1 LKQPSK
7 TQKQAIAHLLGPAQV
22 IAGPGS
28 GKTFVIIQR
37 ILYLIRHN
45 HIPPD
50 RILVITY
57 TKAAAAE
64 MKDRYEKECAHEKM
78 YMGNV
83 HFGTFHSICYN
94 ILRQCGFVG
103 PDALIK
109 EGDKRKLLQLILN
122 NHGLS
127 SKCSYDNITNL
138 LNSISHMKN
147 LSADTL
153 DSFVCTVDISFEIF
167 MKIKEEY
174 DRYML
179 EQGLLDFDDMILQ
192 CFEMLSNH
200 HILCKKYQNLFEYI
214 LVDEFQD
221 INLIQYQLLK
231 LLAQPAD
238 HLFVVGDDD
247 QSIYGFRGTAPGI
260 MKQFLNDFPC
270 CKQILLTE
278 NYRSGQKIVRLAEHM
293 IGGNKDR
300 FTKVFSPM
308 REGGRVQV
316 LCFHTH
322 REEECSLI
330 AQMAVLKK
338 EELQNTAVI
347 LRTNREVVQFSEL
360 LKSEGIAVDG
370 RRIADADF
378 FHGFIMEDMLA
389 FLSYIY
395 EGKRRESLIQFMN
408 KPNRFLTRSV
418 FLGETVNEEQ
428 VKHFYQYN
436 CSMLTEINTFF
447 GQLHIAASL
456 HPYLSLSLFRNGLGY
471 DRYLMEKAENER
483 ECQRFLRQAD
493 QIQCCFK
500 EFSIAGSV
508 RDFVERKAEQAGA
521 KNAQTIE
528 ERGVHVLTMHGAKG
542 LEFDRVFLPDVNE
555 GIIPRKDCLER
566 ESVEE
571 ERRLLYVAITRAKN
585 ELAIYYTKE
594 RGRKP
599 SRFLEGIIPHP

>member
-1 LKQPSK
+1 MKQPSN

-37 ILYLIRHN
+37 ILYLIRNH

-64 MKDRYEKECAHEKM
+64 MKDRYEKECVHEKA

-94 ILRQCGFVG
+94 ILRQCGFAG
-103 PDALIK
+103 PNALIK
-109 EGDKRKLLQLILN
+109 EGDKRKLLQVILN

-127 SKCSYDNITNL
+127 SKCSYDHITNL
-138 LNSISHMKN
+138 QNSISHMKN
-147 LSADTL
+147 LSADTP
-153 DSFVCTVDISFEIF
+153 DSFACNVDVSFEVF
-167 MKIKEEY
+167 LEIKEEY
-174 DRYML
+174 DQYLR
-179 EQGLLDFDDMILQ
+179 EQGLVDFDDMILQ
-192 CFEMLSNH
+192 CFEMLSKH
-200 HILCKKYQNLFEYI
+200 PVLCKKYQKLFEYI

-221 INLIQYQLLK
+221 INLPQYKLLK

-270 CKQILLTE
+270 CKQIFLTE

-293 IGGNKDR
+293 IGENKDR

-316 LCFHTH
+316 LCFNTH
-322 REEECSLI
+322 REEECSLA
-330 AQMAVLKK
+330 AQMAALKK

-347 LRTNREVVQFSEL
+347 LRTNREVMQFSEL
-360 LKSEGIAVDG
+360 LKSEGIAVEG
-370 RRIADADF
+370 KRIADTDF

-395 EGKRRESLIQFMN
+395 EGKRRESLIRFMN
-408 KPNRFLTRSV
+408 KPNRFLTRSA
-418 FLGETVNEEQ
+418 FLSETVNEEQ
-428 VKHFYQYN
+428 VKRFYQYN
-436 CSMLTEINTFF
+436 SSMLAELEALF
-447 GQLHIAASL
+447 GQLRIAASL
-456 HPYLSLSLFRNGLGY
+456 NPCLSLSLFRNGLGY
-471 DRYLMEKAENER
+471 DRYLIEKAEDER

-493 QIQCCFK
+493 QIQCCFG
-500 EFSIAGSV
+500 EFSMAGSV
-508 RDFVERKAEQAGA
+508 RDFVERKAGQAGE
-521 KNAQTIE
+521 KKVRMIE

-555 GIIPRKDCLER
+555 GIIPGKDCLEP
-566 ESVEE
+566 ETIEE

-599 SRFLEGIIPHP
+599 SRFLEGVIPHP